1 MGLPAKKTPKS
12 KTRSR
17 RAHLA
22 LKKVRLLKC
31 PKCKKAILPHHACS
45 FCGTYRGREVK
56 TIKDKINR
64 KFRRRKLAHKK
75 KAEEETPAEETK
87 KASSFRLQR

>member
-17 RAHLA
+17 RSHLA
-22 LKKVRLLKC
+22 LKKVHLLMC

-45 FCGTYRGREVK
+45 FCGTYQGREVK
-56 TIKDKINR
+56 TIKNKIDQ
-64 KFRRRKLAHKK
+64 KLRRAKSAHKK
-75 KAEEETPAEETK
+75 KAAEETPKEEKK
-87 KASSFRLQR
+87 KAGSFRLQK